1 MGANDG
7 SIIDT
12 IITTHMPRNEAAAP
26 GQLCSG
32 IRIQSIDI
40 VQPPGILISPI
51 VDMDAHQRT
60 VTAALTAKKIAD
72 TPTKVRREA
81 RSETMHLPQ
90 RLGGLLLGAYRVVD
104 DLRPHRV
111 GRGTGSIG
119 VMPVPPLVRRGLGIT
134 LGRVLPALLAP
145 QRSHVEVAPGTSH
158 RFIAAVVDE
167 VSTKH
172 PIAVAKKHVRAMP
185 EIYAEVRIEGIRERV
200 PGDRPSHARFQTRD
214 IALRC
219 ARYEREVGVSGV
231 QMSGVGDLV
240 CHHGTTAAGMLWP
253 AEHAGLKKS
262 AVDD

>member
-12 IITTHMPRNEAAAP
+12 IIATHMPRNEAAAP

-51 VDMDAHQRT
+51 VDMDAHPRT

-104 DLRPHRV
+104 
-111 GRGTGSIG
+111 
-119 VMPVPPLVRRGLGIT
+119 
-134 LGRVLPALLAP
+134 GRVLPALLAP

-231 QMSGVGDLV
+231 QMSDVGDLV

-253 AEHAGLKKS
+253 AEHAGLEKS
-262 AVDD
+262 TVDD